1 MNNAILTSYER
12 SDTPNR
18 IRQSG
23 FTPAVIYGHGYEEG
37 KAVQFKT
44 SQVLSVMRSHG
55 ANARVYVELDEKKE
69 YGAIKEVQTDVL
81 TNQIK
86 HLDIQVFSQDDVV
99 RLTVPIYYTGME
111 ALTAQRLV
119 VSTLIS
125 ELEITGEASQI
136 PQSIT
141 VDLEN
146 KEAGDTVTVEDLK
159 LDENLK
165 TSVDITE
172 TLVTIA
178 MGQVEVEEDA
188 DESAGAEESDE
199 DSTSEE

>member
-12 SDTPNR
+12 SDTPNK

-23 FTPAVIYGHGYEEG
+23 FVPAVIYGHGYEEG
-37 KAVQFKT
+37 KAIQFKA
-44 SQVLSVMRSHG
+44 SQVLAVMRSHG
-55 ANARVYVELDEKKE
+55 ANARVYVEIDGKKE
-69 YGAIKEVQTDVL
+69 YGAIKEIQSDVL

-86 HLDIQVFSQDDVV
+86 HLDIQVFGQDDVV
-99 RLTVPIYYTGME
+99 RLTVPIYYNGMD

-146 KEAGDTVTVEDLK
+146 KGAGDTVTVADLE

-165 TSVDITE
+165 TSIEETE
-172 TLVTIA
+172 TLVTIS
-178 MGQVEVEEDA
+178 MGQT
-188 DESAGAEESDE
+188 ESAEESE
-199 DSTSEE
+199 ESEESNEGSESEE